1 MFSSRL
7 IPLIP
12 QAVCRSLV
20 LSQYFG
26 MPVQA
31 IFQKD
36 ADPGKKIKGKQK
48 LRDRIVQTANE
59 QIKVKTKTYCTTA
72 E

>member
-1 MFSSRL
+1 
-7 IPLIP
+7 
-12 QAVCRSLV
+12 
-20 LSQYFG
+20 